1 LTVAL
6 RDDRA
11 RLLALFEGALEAHLA
26 TLVDWPALLVE
37 SCRYALG
44 TGGKRVR
51 PLLCLMAAEAAGGDP
66 RAALPIALG
75 LELVHTYSLVHD
87 DLPSMDDDDVRRGQ
101 PTCHIRFGEAHAILT
116 GDALLTEAFAVVGAS
131 GRADLCALLAQAA
144 GGAGMVAGQVLD
156 IAPGPVADR
165 AALEDL
171 HRRKTGALLRCAALG
186 GARAVGAPADVASH
200 LTRYGEAVG
209 LLFQLIDDLL
219 DAQQDAE
226 AGNRSYLDHLPA
238 DAVRALAVEVTAEA
252 TAAAHALGARGTTLA
267 AFAQELLHRTL

>member
-1 LTVAL
+1 LTGTL
-6 RDDRA
+6 GDDRA
-11 RLLALFEGALEAHLA
+11 RLLALFEGALEAHLSA
-26 TLVDWPALLVE
+26 LVDWPATLVE

-51 PLLCLMAAEAAGGDP
+51 PLLCLMAAEAAGGDA

-87 DLPSMDDDDVRRGQ
+87 DLPSMDDDDMRRGQ

-131 GRADLCALLAQAA
+131 GRADLCVLLAQAA

-156 IAPGPVADR
+156 IAPGPVASR

-171 HRRKTGALLRCAALG
+171 HRRKTGALLRCSALG
-186 GARAVGAPADVASH
+186 GAQAVGASAEAAAH

-219 DAQQDAE
+219 DATQDAE

-238 DAVRALAVEVTAEA
+238 DAVRGLAAQVAAEA
-252 TAAAHALGARGTTLA
+252 TEAAHALGDRGATLA
-267 AFAQELLHRTL
+267 AFAEELLHRTV